1 VKDQSENAHLDS
13 IGRKRHAG
21 QFGKGQ
27 SGNPRG
33 RPRANTALAEMI
45 RRNTPIRELVAR
57 IVEIALHSHSESES
71 IQAATW
77 LAERG
82 FKKPAQVIEV
92 AQVDAEFDGMS
103 LDELELEE
111 ARTRAELSGEIID
124 VEVIEEPKALPA
136 PAPRTLTLAD
146 LEAAEKQRNRDIAF
160 AKKKAKRKP

>member
-1 VKDQSENAHLDS
+1 M
-13 IGRKRHAG
+13 
-21 QFGKGQ
+21 
-27 SGNPRG
+27 
-33 RPRANTALAEMI
+33 EMN
-45 RRNTPIRELVAR
+45 RLVF
-57 IVEIALHSHSESES
+57 ESHSEQ
-71 IQAATW
+71 IRVAAATW

-92 AQVDAEFDGMS
+92 AQVDAEFDGLS
-103 LDELELEE
+103 LEELEAEE

>member
-1 VKDQSENAHLDS
+1 MGNP
-13 IGRKRHAG
+13 GWRKG
-21 QFGKGQ
+21 GP
-27 SGNPRG
+27 SPNPRG
-33 RPRANTALAEMI
+33 RPRSTTSLAETI
-45 RRNTPIRELVAR
+45 RKYTDQHALVMEMNR
-57 IVEIALHSHSESES
+57 LVFNSHSEQ
-71 IQAATW
+71 IRVAAATW

-92 AQVDAEFDGMS
+92 AQVDAEFDGLS
-103 LDELELEE
+103 LEELELEE
-111 ARTRAELSGEIID
+111 ALVRAELSGEIID